1 MDQANELR
9 HVAVILDGNGR
20 WAAQHGVERKE
31 GHLAGANRVV
41 DFMNYIGKYDSIRYV
56 TLYAFSTE
64 NWKRSPSEVATLMG
78 LLGDFITSHEDELLK
93 YGIRLHIIGDLE
105 RLPVMVRGKLRK
117 VLERTAVCDKAHLT
131 VALSYGSRQE
141 ITLAAKSLARDV
153 MEGRLKLEDIDEDAM
168 SARLQTAGTPDPD
181 LIIRTAGEQRLS
193 NFLLWQASYAEF
205 IFLPVMWPDFGET
218 QFKEAL
224 DEYSRRQRRYGGA

>member
-1 MDQANELR
+1 MSQENVPKHIA
-9 HVAVILDGNGR
+9 IIMDGNRR
-20 WAAQHGVERKE
+20 WAQQRNLPRSE
-31 GHLAGANRVV
+31 GHKAGADSVMRTVSCCQ
-41 DFMNYIGKYDSIRYV
+41 KYGIRYL

>member
-1 MDQANELR
+1 MSQENVPKHIA
-9 HVAVILDGNGR
+9 IIMDGNRR
-20 WAAQHGVERKE
+20 WAQQRNLPRSE
-31 GHLAGANRVV
+31 GHKAGADSVMRTVSCCQ
-41 DFMNYIGKYDSIRYV
+41 KYGIRYL

-153 MEGRLKLEDIDEDAM
+153 KEGRLKLEDIDEDAM